1 MPAGDP
7 LALSQDLD
15 ARIVLTIQRIVRW
28 NGGRV
33 GVTYTFV
40 DGAREAHAVGSAD
53 WPVINRLKAAGKLTY
68 ADDEVREGMD
78 EIARRGL
85 DR

>member
-1 MPAGDP
+1 MPQSGRRPQHQNRKSSERANVFRF
-7 LALSQDLD
+7 S
-15 ARIVLTIQRIVRW
+15 ARS
-28 NGGRV
+28 GP
-33 GVTYTFV
+33 
-40 DGAREAHAVGSAD
+40 REAHAVTTDD
-53 WPVINRLKAAGKLTY
+53 WPVMRKLRDAGKLAY